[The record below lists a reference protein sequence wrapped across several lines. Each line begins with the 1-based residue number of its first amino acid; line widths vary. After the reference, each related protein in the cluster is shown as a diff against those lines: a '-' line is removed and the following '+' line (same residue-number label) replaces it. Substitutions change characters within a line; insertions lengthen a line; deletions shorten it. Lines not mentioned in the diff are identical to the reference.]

1 MKKLFTLAL
10 LAIATLAVA
19 QEKRFVIRGEMSS
32 TKFCYSDDTV
42 SMVTLEQLVDG
53 QPVAVAT
60 SPVKFNTC
68 TFKLRQGLYEIS

>member
-53 QPVAVAT
+53 QPVVVAT
-60 SPVKFNTC
+60 DRKSVV
-68 TFKLRQGLYEIS
+68 